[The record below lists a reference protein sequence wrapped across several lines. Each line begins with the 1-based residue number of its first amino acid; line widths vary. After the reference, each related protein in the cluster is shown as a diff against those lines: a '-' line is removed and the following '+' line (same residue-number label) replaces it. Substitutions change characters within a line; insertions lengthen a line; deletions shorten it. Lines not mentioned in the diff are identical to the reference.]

1 MAPHHPSHPAPAA
14 HHPSHPNPTAHH
26 PNMTDRTHLTHL
38 IPLLFF
44 SAGGVAG
51 GIPTVTKSAT
61 GHSCACA
68 PRHADRVLYNFA
80 HGPSSCAFPSNHLLN
95 ALWLDQIREAERVSP
110 GDPSSRER
118 LLGRN
123 RGFVCN
129 YANLQPCKLDFL
141 IYRILFGIRIVH
153 ASGPEHM
160 HLCAVR
166 RDIGDGGA
174 WR

>member
-1 MAPHHPSHPAPAA
+1 MSY
-14 HHPSHPNPTAHH
+14 
-26 PNMTDRTHLTHL
+26 
-38 IPLLFF
+38 LLLNREKGTLQGCTRSDAFF
-44 SAGGVAG
+44 SFFFFAAGGVAG

-141 IYRILFGIRIVH
+141 IYRILFGIRIDIYIW
-153 ASGPEHM
+153 AIFM
-160 HLCAVR
+160 AVFPSCWYR
-166 RDIGDGGA
+166 RRIDGCHTGS
-174 WR
+174 

>member
-1 MAPHHPSHPAPAA
+1 MDAQQTGSG
-14 HHPSHPNPTAHH
+14 S
-26 PNMTDRTHLTHL
+26 
-38 IPLLFF
+38 LFF
-44 SAGGVAG
+44 AAGGVAG

-141 IYRILFGIRIVH
+141 IYRILFGIRIDIYIYIW
-153 ASGPEHM
+153 AIFM
-160 HLCAVR
+160 AVFPSFWYR
-166 RDIGDGGA
+166 RRIDGCHIGS
-174 WR
+174 